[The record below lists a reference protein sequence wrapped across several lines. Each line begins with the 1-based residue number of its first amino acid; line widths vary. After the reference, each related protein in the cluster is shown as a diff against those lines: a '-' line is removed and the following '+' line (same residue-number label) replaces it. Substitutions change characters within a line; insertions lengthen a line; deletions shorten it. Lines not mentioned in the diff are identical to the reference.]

1 MQNKTDILKELKNS
15 LRNRFGNDVKDV
27 ILFGSRAAG
36 TANDD
41 SDYDILIVF
50 SREYDDRQFRERLT
64 DILYNT
70 ELRHDILI
78 DAHLISVGELET
90 SLRGAQPVFANAVKY
105 GVYA

>member
-1 MQNKTDILKELKNS
+1 MQNKTDILRELKKS

-36 TANDD
+36 TARED
-41 SDYDILIVF
+41 SDYDILIIF

-64 DILYNT
+64 DILYDA
-70 ELRHDILI
+70 ELTYDILI
-78 DAHLISVGELET
+78 DAHLISAGELEN